1 MQVSGGGLAVLDTEE
16 ERAWLSRHLV
26 KHVASNIC
34 GCQGNYTLTAIH
46 DADPY
51 ETVTFLV
58 GGHVDSESDTWV
70 WSTGEE
76 VGEADTCP
84 GDHYSGACLG
94 VTWNQELGCRSGGLL
109 TSSIMFI
116 MVLCSQVLPD

>member
-1 MQVSGGGLAVLDTEE
+1 MGARGTV
-16 ERAWLSRHLV
+16 
-26 KHVASNIC
+26 
-34 GCQGNYTLTAIH
+34 TLTAIH

-58 GGHVDSESDTWV
+58 GGHVDGESDTWV

-94 VTWNQELGCRSGGLL
+94 GTWNQELGCRSGGLL
-109 TSSIMFI
+109 TSSFLFI
-116 MVLCSQVLPD
+116 MVLCSQVLPDRHGVQLEGEIYL

>member
-1 MQVSGGGLAVLDTEE
+1 MGVRGTV
-16 ERAWLSRHLV
+16 
-26 KHVASNIC
+26 
-34 GCQGNYTLTAIH
+34 TLTAIH

-58 GGHVDSESDTWV
+58 GGHVDGESDTWV

-94 VTWNQELGCRSGGLL
+94 VTWNQELGCRSGVCLPPPSCLSWCYVRRFSL
-109 TSSIMFI
+109 TDTECNLKERFI
-116 MVLCSQVLPD
+116 CEREPK

>member
-1 MQVSGGGLAVLDTEE
+1 M
-16 ERAWLSRHLV
+16 
-26 KHVASNIC
+26 
-34 GCQGNYTLTAIH
+34 
-46 DADPY
+46 
-51 ETVTFLV
+51 TFLV
-58 GGHVDSESDTWV
+58 GGHVDGESDTWV

-94 VTWNQELGCRSGGLL
+94 VTWNQELGCRCLN